1 MTIKQ
6 LTRREALKRM
16 GLAAAGT
23 FILGHLPWKVRGQ
36 NKNGKS
42 RVVLIRDQHLLNDSG
57 SLNKD
62 VLTGMFDRA
71 VTTLT
76 GDQDV
81 NGAWNKILQPGDVL
95 GIKSNV
101 WQNLPTPDELEQ
113 LIKQRAMEV
122 GVDEKDISI
131 DDRGILR
138 NPVFKRATALINT
151 RPMRTH
157 DWAGVGS
164 LIKNY
169 IMFHPQPWDYHP
181 DTCADLA
188 KVWEKPMAKGKTRL
202 NILVMITPL
211 FHGVGPHHFNKKY
224 TWRYNG
230 LIVSFDPVA
239 ADATGLRIL
248 EARRK
253 EYFGEERPVSPSPHH
268 IQLADTRHH
277 LGHANPENIELIR
290 LGWKEG
296 ILI

>member
-23 FILGHLPWKVRGQ
+23 FILGHLPWHARAQK
-36 NKNGKS
+36 KDEPS
-42 RVVLIRDQHLLNDSG
+42 RVVLIRDKNLLNDSG
-57 SLNKD
+57 TLNKD

-71 VTTLT
+71 VKTLT
-76 GDQDV
+76 GDTDIKS
-81 NGAWNKILQPGDVL
+81 AWSKILQPEDVL

-101 WQNLPTPDELEQ
+101 WRNLPTPDELEQ
-113 LIKQRAMEV
+113 LIKQRAMEA
-122 GVDEKDISI
+122 GVDENDISI

-169 IMFHPQPWDYHP
+169 IMFHPKPWDYHP

-188 KVWEKPMAKGKTRL
+188 KVWDKPMAKGKTRL
-202 NILVMITPL
+202 NVLVMITPL
-211 FHGVGPHHFNKKY
+211 FHGVGPHHFNEKY

-239 ADATGLRIL
+239 ADATGLRII
-248 EARRK
+248 EARRR
-253 EYFGEERPVSPSPHH
+253 EYFGEERPVSPSAHH
-268 IQLADTRHH
+268 IKLADKRHH
-277 LGHANPENIELIR
+277 LGHADPRNIELIR
-290 LGWKEG
+290 LGWEEG